1 MSMNSEHFYYDI
13 QHKLLS
19 LTPQKDP
26 KKFHLEFTGLKFKG
40 KLKQLIEEKDQMD
53 VIEVFEGSIEIK
65 TLIILLIM
73 LNSQIQSL
81 DVRLNQKPIQFEKKI
96 DSNLLKITLK
106 KTILLNPNSKLLV
119 RIKYI

>member
-1 MSMNSEHFYYDI
+1 MNSEHFYYDI